1 MRDYCVP
8 FFISFN
14 AFMIIYEFY
23 RLLIVIY
30 DAYRTLFVPSFHI
43 REIFWLSRDIWHVLC
58 QLILSPYRPVNGT
71 NYFSL
76 GLHKLSNSNR
86 TPNSFCVSTS
96 NEACPHSSARC
107 WGRHVLTVASQ
118 AGRKREWKIDRQSNT
133 FSHVTKCV
141 FNLPWSGVKKEK
153 ENAKR
158 FCPFANDNDDDW
170 NMRNMRPHTRIHQHT
185 PTVGPRHVYLPR
197 PSICCWILIAHRVA
211 R

>member
-1 MRDYCVP
+1 MHIEPFLYLLFIYVKYFDYPATFGTCYASLFLVL
-8 FFISFN
+8 ID
-14 AFMIIYEFY
+14 
-23 RLLIVIY
+23 LLTGLITFRWG
-30 DAYRTLFVPSFHI
+30 RTKF
-43 REIFWLSRDIWHVLC
+43 
-58 QLILSPYRPVNGT
+58 
-71 NYFSL
+71 
-76 GLHKLSNSNR
+76 SNSNR

-96 NEACPHSSARC
+96 NEACPHSSVRC

-170 NMRNMRPHTRIHQHT
+170 NMRNMRPHTRIQLHT
-185 PTVGPRHVYLPR
+185 PTVGTRHVYLPR